1 MNDETPSTYGT
12 QRRAAARNRVAIIE
26 AAHELFAQ
34 NPLVPLSEVAKHAGV
49 GAGTLYRHFP
59 TREDLILAAYQ
70 HDIERLTTTADE
82 VLARQSSAKAAF
94 IEWFETLSAY
104 IRIKHGLGD
113 ALHSAAAQDV
123 ISASWAP
130 TTAAVTKLVD
140 ACVAEGTIAPGHDPA
155 DIIMLMSFLWRVANN
170 EEGAAQG
177 RRLIAAAFSGLQ
189 AAGCATGGCS
199 PGRQQAC
206 GSSGAH

>member
-1 MNDETPSTYGT
+1 MTDQTPTTYGT
-12 QRRAAARNRVAIIE
+12 QRKAAARNRVAIIE
-26 AAHELFAQ
+26 AAHELFAAD
-34 NPLVPLSEVAKHAGV
+34 PLVPLSEVAKRAGV

-70 HDIERLTTTADE
+70 HDIEVLTVTADE
-82 VLARQSSAKAAF
+82 VLARHSSAKAAF

-104 IRIKHGLGD
+104 IRVKHGLGD

-130 TTAAVTKLVD
+130 TTAAVAKLVA

-155 DIIMLMSFLWRVANN
+155 DVIMLMSFLWRVANN
-170 EEGAAQG
+170 DDGAAQG
-177 RRLIAAAFSGLQ
+177 RRLIAAVFSGLQ
-189 AAGCATGGCS
+189 A
-199 PGRQQAC
+199 PPRPI
-206 GSSGAH
+206 

>member
-1 MNDETPSTYGT
+1 MTDGTYGT
-12 QRRAAARNRVAIIE
+12 QRKAAARNRTAIIE

-34 NPLVPLSEVAKHAGV
+34 NPLVPLSEVAKRAGV

-70 HDIERLTTTADE
+70 HDIERLTATADD
-82 VLARQSSAKAAF
+82 VLARHSSAKAAF
-94 IEWFETLSAY
+94 VEWFETLAAY

-113 ALHSAAAQDV
+113 ALHSAAAQELID
-123 ISASWAP
+123 ASWGPAS
-130 TTAAVTKLVD
+130 AAVKKLVD

-170 EEGAAQG
+170 DDGAAQG
-177 RRLIAAAFSGLQ
+177 RRLIAAVFQGLQ
-189 AAGCATGGCS
+189 APPQAG
-199 PGRQQAC
+199 
-206 GSSGAH
+206 

>member
-1 MNDETPSTYGT
+1 MTDGTYGT
-12 QRRAAARNRVAIIE
+12 QRKAAARNRIAIIE

-34 NPLVPLSEVAKHAGV
+34 NPLVPLSEVAKRAGV

-59 TREDLILAAYQ
+59 TREDLILGAYQ

-82 VLARQSSAKAAF
+82 VLARHSSAKAAF
-94 IEWFETLSAY
+94 VEWFETLSAY

-113 ALHSAAAQDV
+113 ALHGAAAQELV
-123 ISASWAP
+123 SASWAP
-130 TTAAVTKLVD
+130 ATAAVKKLVD

-170 EEGAAQG
+170 EDGAAQG
-177 RRLIAAAFSGLQ
+177 RRLIAAVFEGLQ
-189 AAGCATGGCS
+189 T
-199 PGRQQAC
+199 PPQ
-206 GSSGAH
+206 SG

>member
-1 MNDETPSTYGT
+1 MSKVRHDRRMTDGTPSTYGT

-26 AAHELFAQ
+26 AAHELFAD
-34 NPLVPLSEVAKHAGV
+34 NPLVPLSEVAKRAGV

-82 VLARQSSAKAAF
+82 LLARRPSAKAAF

-123 ISASWAP
+123 IDASWAP
-130 TTAAVTKLVD
+130 TTAAVAKLVD
-140 ACVAEGTIAPGHDPA
+140 ACVAEGTIAAGHDPA
-155 DIIMLMSFLWRVANN
+155 DIIVLMSFLWRVPNN
-170 EEGAAQG
+170 DDGMAQG
-177 RRLIAAAFSGLQ
+177 RRLIATVFSGLEE
-189 AAGCATGGCS
+189 A
-199 PGRQQAC
+199 PRPL
-206 GSSGAH
+206 

>member
-1 MNDETPSTYGT
+1 MTEQAPTTYGP
-12 QRRAAARNRVAIIE
+12 QRKAAARNRGAIIE
-26 AAHELFAQ
+26 AAHELFAD
-34 NPLVPLSEVAKHAGV
+34 NPLVPLSDVAKRAGV

-70 HDIERLTTTADE
+70 HDIEHLTTTAEE

-94 IEWFETLSAY
+94 IEWFETLAGY

-130 TTAAVTKLVD
+130 TTAAVAKLVD
-140 ACVAEGTIAPGHDPA
+140 ACVTEGAIAAGHDPA
-155 DIIMLMSFLWRVANN
+155 DIIMLMSFLWRIANN
-170 EEGAAQG
+170 DDGAAQG
-177 RRLIAAAFSGLQ
+177 RRLIAAVFAGLQ
-189 AAGCATGGCS
+189 T
-199 PGRQQAC
+199 PPQPI
-206 GSSGAH
+206 